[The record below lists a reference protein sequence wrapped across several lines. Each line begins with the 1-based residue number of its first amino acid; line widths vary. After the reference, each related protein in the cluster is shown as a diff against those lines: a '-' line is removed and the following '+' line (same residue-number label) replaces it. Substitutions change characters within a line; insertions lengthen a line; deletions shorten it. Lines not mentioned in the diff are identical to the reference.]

1 MQQKNPD
8 TNGYPEFDQLSLP
21 EIEKNILKFWEESK
35 TFEKSISSRPD
46 DKRFVFYEGPPS
58 ANGKPG
64 IHHVMSRTI
73 KDLFCRFKTLQGYRV
88 ERKAGWDTHGLPV
101 ELNVEKQLGITKA
114 DIGTK
119 ISVAEYNRLCRED
132 VMRFTDVW
140 RDLTT
145 KMGYW
150 VDLDNP
156 YITYENDYIE
166 SLWAI
171 LKKLYDKGLLYEGY
185 TIQPYS
191 PAAGTGLS
199 SHELNQPGCY
209 KEVRDVS
216 AVAMFKLVYDE
227 KSKFLFDNEAED
239 VRFLAWTTT
248 PWTLPSNTALA
259 VGGNI
264 RYVKAKTVNYYT
276 KKEVSVILAADLLE
290 KTFEWNNLEL
300 KSSED
305 LGHGSG
311 LAGLRYEQ
319 LLPYVQPQAVGA
331 FRVVVGDFVT
341 TTDGTGIV
349 HIAPTFGSD
358 DFRLAN
364 KENIPSIVVS
374 KLPSFEI
381 LVEKSILEETDFN
394 LLHGALFSAGTQSH
408 VVSTE
413 EKEVKRGIGESTWD
427 DLKDITW
434 EKLDEKRWN
443 DLRQGLKLIVKQ
455 QKEFQETF
463 FSEYEKLRER
473 STMPLV
479 DEYGKFVKQVADPI
493 FPLAGRY
500 VKEAYYTEEEK
511 EQEFHLQKE
520 ILRVNNIIPDLK
532 NYISVDDLIVLKLKR
547 ENKLFK
553 TEKYEHSY
561 PHCWRTDKP
570 VIYYPLDSWF
580 IRTTAVKKRLIELN
594 KTINWK
600 PKSTGEGRFGQW
612 LENLVDW
619 NLSRSRYW
627 GTPLPIWRDW
637 LSARIYVVGQKEE
650 LKGGVTDSKH
660 SLVRDKNQALTSI
673 ASPASSTIVKGY
685 LLTDRFKQYHKNLN
699 SNLNILNSLSEK
711 ITASFLSKGASISQQ
726 NLLVIIDYIKESHEG
741 ALRRLPDSILYELL
755 DEIDDIKLSTLDLH
769 KPNVDE
775 IFFIGN
781 ELIGDQR
788 IVLSRKAD
796 LIDVWFDSGAM
807 PYAQWHYPFENLEE
821 FERNFPADFI
831 AEGVDQTR
839 GWFFTLHVLG
849 TLLFDSVAY
858 KNVVSNGLLL
868 DKNGNKMSKRL
879 GNIVD
884 PFEAI
889 NTYSADATR
898 WYMMRNS
905 DPWDNMKFDVS
916 SLQEISRSHF
926 GTLYN
931 TYSFFAL
938 YANIDGW
945 RSNDKFL
952 TPYNKRPE
960 LDRWIISKL
969 QSLLKEVTAFYEDY
983 EPTKAARA
991 IEAFVDENLSNWY
1004 VRLSRRRFWK
1014 GDMSED
1020 KVSAYETLHE
1030 CLLVVAQLM
1039 SPISPF
1045 FSEWLYKSLLDNAA
1059 LTLITDLGIGD
1070 YKNSVHLSSLFK
1082 VNINEIDMDLEERM
1096 ELAQKACSLVLSL
1109 RKKEKIKVR
1118 QPLQKIMMPVLNDR
1132 IEEQWRKVENYILN
1146 EVNVKHIFYIQDT
1159 TGFVTKKLK
1168 PNFRELGKK
1177 AGEKM
1182 KVLKDIISSFSQDD
1196 IYQLE
1201 RDKIFAINLGGKIF
1215 NLEIGDVEII
1225 SEDMAGWLVA
1235 SEGAITVGLDINITD
1250 ELRNEGTAREF
1261 VNKVQNIRK
1270 DKDFQVLDRIRV
1282 SVVKNKTFELAL
1294 SQFKDYISNEILA
1307 KEILLVDSLS
1317 DFEEVELNEEV
1328 LKVKVELN

>member
-1 MQQKNPD
+1 MEQKNPD
-8 TNGYPEFDQLSLP
+8 TAGYPEFDQLSLP
-21 EIEKNILKFWEESK
+21 DIEKNILAFWQESN
-35 TFEKSISSRPD
+35 TFEKSISTRPD

-119 ISVAEYNRLCRED
+119 ISVAEYNKLCRED

-150 VDLDNP
+150 VDLDKP

-209 KEVRDVS
+209 REVKDVS

-305 LGHGSG
+305 LGPGSA
-311 LAGLRYEQ
+311 LADLRYEQ
-319 LLPYVQPQAVGA
+319 LLPYAQPAEGDA
-331 FRVVVGDFVT
+331 FKVVVGDFVT

-349 HIAPTFGSD
+349 HIAPSFGAD
-358 DFRLAN
+358 DFKVAKQN
-364 KENIPSIVVS
+364 GI
-374 KLPSFEI
+374 
-381 LVEKSILEETDFN
+381 
-394 LLHGALFSAGTQSH
+394 GALT
-408 VVSTE
+408 
-413 EKEVKRGIGESTWD
+413 
-427 DLKDITW
+427 
-434 EKLDEKRWN
+434 
-443 DLRQGLKLIVKQ
+443 
-455 QKEFQETF
+455 
-463 FSEYEKLRER
+463 
-473 STMPLV
+473 LV
-479 DEYGKFVKQVADPI
+479 DKQGKFVSEVNDPV
-493 FPLAGRY
+493 FPLGERY
-500 VKEAYYTEEEK
+500 IKEAYLTDEEK
-511 EQEFHLQKE
+511 FAELQVQKE
-520 ILRVNNIIPDLK
+520 KLKEIIPHLEK
-532 NYISVDDLIVLKLKR
+532 YMSVDDLIVLKLKL

-553 TEKYEHSY
+553 TEKYEHNY

-580 IRTTAVKKRLIELN
+580 IRTTAVKDRLIELN

-600 PKSTGEGRFGQW
+600 PTHTGEGRFGQW

-627 GTPLPIWRDW
+627 GTPLPIWKTEDGSEEMVIGSIDQ
-637 LSARIYVVGQKEE
+637 LYNEVVKAKE
-650 LKGGVTDSKH
+650 LGHNK
-660 SLVRDKNQALTSI
+660 
-673 ASPASSTIVKGY
+673 Y
-685 LLTDRFKQYHKNLN
+685 
-699 SNLNILNSLSEK
+699 
-711 ITASFLSKGASISQQ
+711 
-726 NLLVIIDYIKESHEG
+726 VIIEKEVFHNQV
-741 ALRRLPDSILYELL
+741 
-755 DEIDDIKLSTLDLH
+755 DLH
-769 KPNVDE
+769 KPLVDE
-775 IFFIGN
+775 IV
-781 ELIGDQR
+781 LISPKGQPMKR
-788 IVLSRKAD
+788 VSD

-807 PYAQWHYPFENLEE
+807 PYAQFHWPFGNLEE
-821 FERNFPADFI
+821 FGRNYPADFI

-889 NTYSADATR
+889 QKYSADATR

-905 DPWDNMKFDVS
+905 DPWDNMKFDMAGV
-916 SLQEISRSHF
+916 QDIIRAHF

-945 RSNDKFL
+945 RINENDLIPFNEK
-952 TPYNKRPE
+952 PE

-969 QSLLKEVTAFYEDY
+969 QSLIKDVTGFYEDY

-991 IEAFVDENLSNWY
+991 IEVFVDEHLSNWY

-1014 GDMSED
+1014 GEMSAD
-1020 KVSAYETLHE
+1020 KSSAYETLHE
-1030 CLLVVAQLM
+1030 CLTVVAQLM
-1039 SPISPF
+1039 SPVSPF
-1045 FSEWLYKSLLDNAA
+1045 FTEWV
-1059 LTLITDLGIGD
+1059 
-1070 YKNSVHLSSLFK
+1070 YKNLTDNIRGEAVKNNSGHRWDSVHLTSLSAVTQSK
-1082 VNINEIDMDLEERM
+1082 LDKELEERM

-1118 QPLQKIMMPVLNDR
+1118 QPLQKIMIPVLNDR
-1132 IEEQWRKVENYILN
+1132 MKEQLQKVESYILS
-1146 EVNVKHIFYIQDT
+1146 EVNVKAVEYISDT
-1159 TGFVTKKLK
+1159 SGIVKKKIK

-1177 AGEKM
+1177 VGGKM
-1182 KVLKDIISSFSQDD
+1182 KTLQAAIGAFTQENLQ
-1196 IYQLE
+1196 QLE
-1201 RDKIFAINLGGKIF
+1201 RDKVFALNLDGESF
-1215 NLEIGDVEII
+1215 NLEISDVEIL
-1225 SEDMAGWLVA
+1225 SEDIPGWLVA
-1235 SEGAITVGLDINITD
+1235 SEGAITVALDVKITD

-1317 DFEEVELNEEV
+1317 DFEEVELNEEM

>member
-227 KSKFLFDNEAED
+227 KSKFLFDNESED
-239 VRFLAWTTT
+239 IRFLAWTTT

-319 LLPYVQPQAVGA
+319 LLPYTQPTEGDA
-331 FRVVVGDFVT
+331 FKVVIGDFVT

-349 HIAPTFGSD
+349 HIAPSFGAD
-358 DFRLAN
+358 DFKVAKQN
-364 KENIPSIVVS
+364 
-374 KLPSFEI
+374 
-381 LVEKSILEETDFN
+381 
-394 LLHGALFSAGTQSH
+394 
-408 VVSTE
+408 
-413 EKEVKRGIGESTWD
+413 GIGSLT
-427 DLKDITW
+427 
-434 EKLDEKRWN
+434 
-443 DLRQGLKLIVKQ
+443 
-455 QKEFQETF
+455 
-463 FSEYEKLRER
+463 
-473 STMPLV
+473 LV
-479 DEYGKFVKQVADPI
+479 DKQGKFVSEVNDPV
-493 FPLAGRY
+493 FPLGERY
-500 VKEAYYTEEEK
+500 IKEAYLTDEEK
-511 EQEFHLQKE
+511 FAELQVQKE
-520 ILRVNNIIPDLK
+520 KLKEIIPHLEK
-532 NYISVDDLIVLKLKR
+532 YMSVDDLIVLKLKL

-553 TEKYEHSY
+553 TEKYEHNY

-580 IRTTAVKKRLIELN
+580 IKTTAVKDRLIELN

-600 PKSTGEGRFGQW
+600 PAHTGEGRFGQW

-627 GTPLPIWRDW
+627 GTPLPIWKTEDG
-637 LSARIYVVGQKEE
+637 SEE
-650 LKGGVTDSKH
+650 IIIGSVDELYEG
-660 SLVRDKNQALTSI
+660 
-673 ASPASSTIVKGY
+673 IVKAKELGHNK
-685 LLTDRFKQYHKNLN
+685 F
-699 SNLNILNSLSEK
+699 IIIEK
-711 ITASFLSKGASISQQ
+711 EVFHNQI
-726 NLLVIIDYIKESHEG
+726 
-741 ALRRLPDSILYELL
+741 
-755 DEIDDIKLSTLDLH
+755 DLH
-769 KPNVDE
+769 KPLVDE
-775 IFFIGN
+775 IV
-781 ELIGDQR
+781 LISPKGKPMKR
-788 IVLSRKAD
+788 VSD

-807 PYAQWHYPFENLEE
+807 PYAQWHWPFGPLTPEGGTKEDETEKDVSMRWKTANPMSYKLLKEFAAKSRRNPTQAEEALWAVLSGKKLSGYKFRRQHIIDEAIVDFVCIVKKLVVEVDGGYHNTTEQQELDNARTEYLKALGYKVIRFSNEQVIGDMDNVLIKIQKELACRPTLEKDG
-821 FERNFPADFI
+821 RNKAPFGGLGAAFPADFI

-839 GWFFTLHVLG
+839 GWFFTLHVLS

-889 NTYSADATR
+889 NKYSADATR

-905 DPWDNMKFDVS
+905 DPWDNMKFDMAGV
-916 SLQEISRSHF
+916 QDIIRAHF

-945 RSNDKFL
+945 RINENDLIPFDK
-952 TPYNKRPE
+952 KPE

-969 QSLLKEVTAFYEDY
+969 QSLIKDVTGFYEDY

-991 IEAFVDENLSNWY
+991 IEAFVDEHLSNWY

-1014 GDMSED
+1014 GEMSAD
-1020 KVSAYETLHE
+1020 KSSAYETLHE
-1030 CLLVVAQLM
+1030 CLTVVAQLM
-1039 SPISPF
+1039 SPVSPF
-1045 FSEWLYKSLLDNAA
+1045 FTEWLYKNLTDNVREEA
-1059 LTLITDLGIGD
+1059 I
-1070 YKNSVHLSSLFK
+1070 KNKSGHHWDSVHLTLLTK
-1082 VNINEIDMDLEERM
+1082 VTESKLDKELEERM

-1118 QPLQKIMMPVLNDR
+1118 QPLQKIMIPVLNDLMK
-1132 IEEQWRKVENYILN
+1132 EQLQKVESYILS
-1146 EVNVKHIFYIQDT
+1146 EVNVKAIEYISDT
-1159 TGFVTKKLK
+1159 SGIVKKKIK

-1177 AGEKM
+1177 VGGKM
-1182 KVLKDIISSFSQDD
+1182 KRLQAAIAAFTQENLQ
-1196 IYQLE
+1196 QLE
-1201 RDKIFAINLGGKIF
+1201 RDKVFALNLDGEAF
-1215 NLEIGDVEII
+1215 NLEIGDVEIL
-1225 SEDMAGWLVA
+1225 SEDIPGWLVA
-1235 SEGAITVGLDINITD
+1235 SEGAITVALDVKITD

-1270 DKDFQVLDRIRV
+1270 DKNFQVLDRIRV
-1282 SVVKNKTFELAL
+1282 SVIKNKTFELAL

-1307 KEILLVDSLS
+1307 KEILLVDTLS